1 MIKPCWCPHCLSA
14 HVLRRYRAPGLTC
27 KHCGFFGH
35 PTMFLMAKPQTEPEP
50 KKFRGEKA
58 GRIEIGRGYN
68 WRV

>member
-1 MIKPCWCPHCLSA
+1 
-14 HVLRRYRAPGLTC
+14 
-27 KHCGFFGH
+27 
-35 PTMFLMAKPQTEPEP
+35 MFLMAKPQTEPEP